1 MDTKV
6 DASPAQFMHATGARP
21 SVWVH
26 KDPVSNR
33 PDFPTLKEDLETE
46 ICIIGAGISGISTAY
61 ELINRGKE
69 VVMVEARGVLSGNT
83 DRTSG
88 HLNNDLDDGFLDIA
102 KKHGEDGAK
111 IASES
116 HGWALDR
123 VGEIAKKLNIDC
135 EYRKLP
141 SYNFSQYQ
149 RGDPK
154 RDDEIQELK
163 EEAEM
168 QKKLGMNSRFQVSE
182 TSIFSHPS
190 HVHESTY

>member
-6 DASPAQFMHATGARP
+6 DASPSQFQHATGARD

-33 PDFPTLKEDLETE
+33 PDFPALKEDLETE

-61 ELINRGKE
+61 ELILRGKE

-83 DRTSG
+83 GRTSG
-88 HLNNDLDDGFLDIA
+88 HLNNDLDDGFVDIA
-102 KKHGEDGAK
+102 KKFGESGAK

-116 HGWALDR
+116 HGWARDH
-123 VGEIAKKLNIDC
+123 VGEISKKLGIEC
-135 EYRKLP
+135 EYRKVP
-141 SYNFSQYQ
+141 AYEFSQYPV
-149 RGDPK
+149 GDPK
-154 RDDEIQELK
+154 HDEEIKELK

-168 QKKLGMNSRFQVSE
+168 QRKLGME
-182 TSIFSHPS
+182 THYKVITTC
-190 HVHESTY
+190 VLL